1 MSEFDRNISPGIA
14 TSSLDFASLGKL
26 RGQAQQQDNKAIK
39 EAARQFESMFAQM
52 MLKSMR
58 EASFKSDLVE
68 SNAMDTYQGMYDKE
82 LASQMSK
89 RGTLGI
95 ADMLVRNFEQQRSQ
109 PSAADVLAARDAQR
123 AKTGDAG
130 LPMNRPPAKPLAL
143 PCPVRIRTA
152 LRSPVT
158 TVCRWRPNAPATTDP
173 ATTADSK
180 HGLIPHERYSLHR

>member
-14 TSSLDFASLGKL
+14 SSSLDFASLGKL

-109 PSAADVLAARDAQR
+109 PSAADVLASRDAQR
-123 AKTGDAG
+123 GKTGDAG
-130 LPMNRPPAKPLAL
+130 LPMSRPQAEAMPLNSNRGKATGIAL
-143 PCPVRIRTA
+143 P
-152 LRSPVT
+152 
-158 TVCRWRPNAPATTDP
+158 RPNQDGIALPGNDGLSLAP
-173 ATTADSK
+173 
-180 HGLIPHERYSLHR
+180 ERARND

>member
-1 MSEFDRNISPGIA
+1 MSEFDRNITPGIA
-14 TSSLDFASLGKL
+14 SSSLDFASLGRL

-82 LASQMSK
+82 LANQMSK

-95 ADMLVRNFEQQRSQ
+95 ADMLVRNFEQQRAQ
-109 PSAADVLAARDAQR
+109 PSAADVLASRDAQR

-130 LPMNRPPAKPLAL
+130 
-143 PCPVRIRTA
+143 I
-152 LRSPVT
+152 
-158 TVCRWRPNAPATTDP
+158 ATGYP
-173 ATTADSK
+173 SRGNGARRQVA
-180 HGLIPHERYSLHR
+180 GIQI